1 MSVKYHRQ
9 LRAVKYHGQL
19 TDLDGIHEPK
29 GISSAV
35 ANSVYVA
42 NGNGSG
48 SWVNFDNI
56 LNQSYTRLPTIGL
69 YLPVSPTLY
78 SIVQADT
85 VLDLNLD
92 FSLRSDVTYNFTYD
106 NTTKYITYTGNDVI
120 VFLFNCTVSLALIG
134 SSTPTIDIYL
144 YKNDAS
150 IPGVSVT
157 RKFTNNDISFLSL
170 GGIITLS
177 LADTLK
183 FKYKCDTVEDFNF
196 YNLSLGGFGIVK

>member
-1 MSVKYHRQ
+1 MT
-9 LRAVKYHGQL
+9 VKYHGQL

-48 SWVNFDNI
+48 SWINFNNI
-56 LNQSYTRLPTIGL
+56 LNQSYIGL

-78 SIVQADT
+78 SIVLANT
-85 VLDLNLD
+85 ILDLNLD
-92 FSLRSDVTYNFTYD
+92 FSLRSDATNNFTYD
-106 NTTKYITYTGNDVI
+106 NTTKYITYTGNADI
-120 VFLFNCTVSLALIG
+120 VFLFNCTVSIALIG
-134 SSTPTIDIYL
+134 NSTPTIDIYL

-157 RKFTNNDISFLSL
+157 RKFTNNDIISLSL
-170 GGIITLS
+170 GGITTLS
-177 LADTLK
+177 QNDTLK
-183 FKYKCDTVEDFNF
+183 FKCKCDTVEDFNF
-196 YNLSLGGFGIVK
+196 YNLSLCGFGIVK